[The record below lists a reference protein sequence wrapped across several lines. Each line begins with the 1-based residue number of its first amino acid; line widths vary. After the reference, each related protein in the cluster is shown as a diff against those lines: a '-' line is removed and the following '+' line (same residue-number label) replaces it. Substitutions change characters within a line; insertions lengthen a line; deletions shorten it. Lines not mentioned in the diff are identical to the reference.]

1 MKREGSP
8 EYKRKD
14 QVIEVDHQPAMAHQL
29 RRLDQLGQFPT
40 RIKHARLHGRL
51 AAGWPRVSQYVSIAR
66 GTAGNVSTAGQIAD
80 FTADFRLLLGA
91 LGDGQRGR
99 AATLPKRQ
107 RRRRSPVGS
116 VSSDL

>member
-40 RIKHARLHGRL
+40 RIKRARLHGRL
-51 AAGWPRVSQYVSIAR
+51 AYANDFGNLFDRLAVVVSEVDDLA
-66 GTAGNVSTAGQIAD
+66 V
-80 FTADFRLLLGA
+80 L
-91 LGDGQRGR
+91 
-99 AATLPKRQ
+99 
-107 RRRRSPVGS
+107 RR
-116 VSSDL
+116 

>member
-40 RIKHARLHGRL
+40 RIKHARLHGRFADANDFGNLFDGL
-51 AAGWPRVSQYVSIAR
+51 AVVISEVDDLAV
-66 GTAGNVSTAGQIAD
+66 
-80 FTADFRLLLGA
+80 L
-91 LGDGQRGR
+91 
-99 AATLPKRQ
+99 
-107 RRRRSPVGS
+107 RR
-116 VSSDL
+116 